1 MTLKPFTLPVLLCW
15 VWASPALADG
25 WWGPDKELHLFVSAG
40 VASTS
45 WWFAKSLRL
54 SDPVA
59 SGCALS
65 LTLLVGGAKELVD
78 LTGRGDPSWKDF
90 TWDAIGAAVGVVLGL
105 VIERLVP
112 ELAAPRVSVF

>member
-1 MTLKPFTLPVLLCW
+1 MKRFALPLVLCW
-15 VWASPALADG
+15 VWASPALADR
-25 WWGPDKELHLFVSAG
+25 WWGPDKELHLYASAG
-40 VASTS
+40 LASTS

-59 SGCALS
+59 SACALS

-78 LTGRGDPSWKDF
+78 LTGLGDPSWKDF
-90 TWDAIGAAVGVVLGL
+90 AWDVIGAVVGVVLGL

-112 ELAAPRVSVF
+112 ELAMTRSAVF